1 MMSPWLPA
9 LAILLLLVL
18 NGFLSMVEIALVLC
32 RESKL
37 KPQSGQGQESAEAA
51 LALVRTPDAALSA
64 IQTLVT
70 LAGVLAGAFAISGL
84 SAPLAAVLADWSGGA
99 SWAGLVASTAAVL
112 AIASVWLLFGE
123 LVPKRIG
130 LAHPELVIR
139 YTAAWIT
146 AITRLIN
153 PVARLFG
160 RTADGIAVI
169 LQMKPAEIDSVS
181 EDDVKLMVREGGRS
195 GALLPEESEMV
206 EAVLGL
212 DRLRVKELMTPR
224 GDIVWLNTSQPTA
237 QSLDLMINSGYTRFP
252 VHEGRRDNVIGV
264 VTLQDA
270 IRAHHAGGEI
280 DFRKLAKPPLMV
292 PPTQPALLLLESFRK
307 SGSTFA
313 LVSDEYGGISGLIT
327 MRDAIEA
334 IIGDFQA
341 SPDAVPTVV
350 KRADGSWLVDAS
362 LYFDDLLKHFPDF
375 PDEATDDRT
384 YVTLNGFILQRLD
397 HIPQTGE
404 TLEADPYRLE
414 VIDLDRNRV
423 DKVLIT
429 RKEEEPAPEAD

>member
-1 MMSPWLPA
+1 MISPWLSA

-37 KPQSGQGQESAEAA
+37 KAQPGQDPQAADAA
-51 LALVRTPDAALSA
+51 LNLVRAPDAALST

-70 LAGVLAGAFAISGL
+70 LSGVFAGAFAVAGL
-84 SAPLAAVLADWSGGA
+84 SGPLAVLFTGSLGPAWAVVLACVVIVIA
-99 SWAGLVASTAAVL
+99 VAT
-112 AIASVWLLFGE
+112 VWLLFGE
-123 LVPKRIG
+123 LVPKRVG
-130 LAHPELVIR
+130 LAHPDAVIR
-139 YTAAWIT
+139 FAAGSIT
-146 AITRLIN
+146 TLTRLSN
-153 PVARLFG
+153 PLARLFG

-169 LQMKPAEIDSVS
+169 LQLKPTQIDSVS

-195 GALLPEESEMV
+195 GALRPEESEMI

-212 DRLRVKELMTPR
+212 DRLRVKELMTLR
-224 GDIVWLNTSQPTA
+224 GDIIWLDVTLPTA
-237 QSLDLMINSGYTRFP
+237 RLFDLMVNSGHTRFP
-252 VHEGRRDNVIGV
+252 LHEGRRDNVIGF
-264 VTLQDA
+264 VTIQDA
-270 IRAHHAGGEI
+270 IRARQAGGEI

-292 PPTQPALLLLESFRK
+292 PPTQPALLLLENFRK

-313 LVSDEYGGISGLIT
+313 LVSDEFGGISGLIT

-341 SPDAVPTVV
+341 SPDDVPTVV
-350 KRADGSWLVDAS
+350 RRANGSWLVDAS

-375 PDEATDDRT
+375 PDEATDDRS

-397 HIPQTGE
+397 HMPQTGE

-429 RKEEEPAPEAD
+429 RKEEEPVPDPE